1 MDIILIIILASILIA
16 TLSILYLNIKSNIKK
31 EDENK
36 ADEIANLNAEI
47 IKLKDSLNT
56 TINTSL
62 SSMSSSFNNLSTGVT
77 KDMTAALTKVDEKV
91 AAFNSQV
98 ENLNES
104 QKGINK
110 ILAGVKK
117 YGTLAEFSLG
127 SLIKDLLP
135 SSQYLSNVKMKEET
149 SENVEFAIKLQEG
162 VLVPV
167 DSHFPVERFK
177 AIQDAHQEDDKKA
190 IADAR
195 TKLAKAFKE
204 KAKSINEKYIVPP
217 KTTDFAIVYAPT
229 ESLFLELANY
239 QDPNTKELLSQELMK
254 KYKVTVMGPN
264 NLSGYLQSLHMGFQT
279 LKVQKHAT
287 EIYDHLKT
295 ISTRFT
301 KHFDGIVNLRKKLEE
316 AMTAVDKFGTDA
328 RSIKRTLENKKD
340 PEQIEKAIETYK
352 NLYNATDITEIGEMI
367 DQGVRFCFVNLPNS
381 QIELI
386 EPLGD
391 GSPIQN
397 FLDKNPK
404 GGQHHICFEVK
415 DIHEAKIE
423 MEEKGATVL
432 NEPRIGAHGTPIIFI
447 HPKDSDGVL
456 IELMETP
463 KS

>member
-1 MDIILIIILASILIA
+1 MDTILIIILALILIA
-16 TLSILYLNIKSNIKK
+16 TSAILYLNIKSNIKK
-31 EDENK
+31 EDENQESK
-36 ADEIANLNAEI
+36 EIANLNAEI
-47 IKLKDSLNT
+47 VKLKDSLNT

-135 SSQYLSNVKMKEET
+135 SSQYFSNVKMKEET
-149 SENVEFAIKLQEG
+149 GENVEFAIKLQEG

-204 KAKSINEKYIVPP
+204 KAKSVNEKYIVPP

-239 QDPNTKELLSQELMK
+239 QDPTSKELLTQELMK
-254 KYKVTVMGPN
+254 KYKVTIMGPN

-301 KHFDGIVNLRKKLEE
+301 KHFDGIINLRKKLEE

-328 RSIKRTLENKKD
+328 RSIKRTLENIKD
-340 PEQIEKAIETYK
+340 PEQIEKAIETENVEKFEDIPRQAK
-352 NLYNATDITEIGEMI
+352 N
-367 DQGVRFCFVNLPNS
+367 
-381 QIELI
+381 
-386 EPLGD
+386 
-391 GSPIQN
+391 
-397 FLDKNPK
+397 
-404 GGQHHICFEVK
+404 
-415 DIHEAKIE
+415 
-423 MEEKGATVL
+423 
-432 NEPRIGAHGTPIIFI
+432 
-447 HPKDSDGVL
+447 
-456 IELMETP
+456 
-463 KS
+463 

>member
-1 MDIILIIILASILIA
+1 MDTILIIILALILIA
-16 TLSILYLNIKSNIKK
+16 TSAILYLNIKSNMKK
-31 EDENK
+31 EYENQETE
-36 ADEIANLNAEI
+36 EIANLNAEI
-47 IKLKDSLNT
+47 VKLKDSLNT

-135 SSQYLSNVKMKEET
+135 SSQYFSNVKMKEET
-149 SENVEFAIKLQEG
+149 GENVEFAIKLQEG

-204 KAKSINEKYIVPP
+204 KAKSVNEKYIVPP

-239 QDPNTKELLSQELMK
+239 QDPTTKELLTQELMK
-254 KYKVTVMGPN
+254 KYKVTIMGPN

-301 KHFDGIVNLRKKLEE
+301 KHFDGIIILRKKLEE

-328 RSIKRTLENKKD
+328 RSIKRTLENIKD
-340 PEQIEKAIETYK
+340 PEQIEKAIETENVEKFEDIPRQAK
-352 NLYNATDITEIGEMI
+352 N
-367 DQGVRFCFVNLPNS
+367 
-381 QIELI
+381 
-386 EPLGD
+386 
-391 GSPIQN
+391 
-397 FLDKNPK
+397 
-404 GGQHHICFEVK
+404 
-415 DIHEAKIE
+415 
-423 MEEKGATVL
+423 
-432 NEPRIGAHGTPIIFI
+432 
-447 HPKDSDGVL
+447 
-456 IELMETP
+456 
-463 KS
+463 